1 MPGYVY
7 LSAHLMRFE
16 MRWAT
21 GVRITVEDLPA
32 CRPSCWQRWNQDT
45 EPGLFTAWVYDVGS
59 RADIAAEW
67 AMSCKEYRDDSSRAC
82 EAGNVGWDS
91 ILKMADTCIALLR
104 RSIAAPVPLC
114 T

>member
-1 MPGYVY
+1 MPALCRVLNAVDAVSTSRY
-7 LSAHLMRFE
+7 
-16 MRWAT
+16 
-21 GVRITVEDLPA
+21 TV
-32 CRPSCWQRWNQDT
+32 
-45 EPGLFTAWVYDVGS
+45 GVYDVGS

-67 AMSCKEYRDDSSRAC
+67 ALSCKEYRDDSSRAC
-82 EAGNVGWDS
+82 EAGDVGWAS